1 MKKVFIKVVLSLFI
15 IFLFGLSCY
24 ADDVKLQNYKYSI
37 DEELSRCSS
46 ANFMTVGMNLC
57 IQKGIDSWNKEI
69 DRYLLKIKSKLSTQ
83 DIENLEKSQQ
93 AWLTYYKKKDIYLGK
108 RLKRGLFQS
117 STNKLVNADI
127 NGAIGIK
134 SGDIHTTIA
143 LDELYELTKQRALKL
158 RGYYIELSE

>member
-93 AWLTYYKKKDIYLGK
+93 AWLTYYKKEEM
-108 RLKRGLFQS
+108 F
-117 STNKLVNADI
+117 I

-143 LDELYELTKQRALKL
+143 LDEFYELTKQRALKL

>member
-24 ADDVKLQNYKYSI
+24 ADDVKLQNY
-37 DEELSRCSS
+37 RCSS

-93 AWLTYYKKKDIYLGK
+93 AWLTYYKKEEM
-108 RLKRGLFQS
+108 F
-117 STNKLVNADI
+117 I

>member
-83 DIENLEKSQQ
+83 DIENVELQQ
-93 AWLTYYKKKDIYLGK
+93 GYVITQFY
-108 RLKRGLFQS
+108 
-117 STNKLVNADI
+117 
-127 NGAIGIK
+127 
-134 SGDIHTTIA
+134 
-143 LDELYELTKQRALKL
+143 DEDTE
-158 RGYYIELSE
+158 II